1 MISLKSIQHYLLLIS
16 CVTFLSLGHAAQLQ
30 AAEMGRTLVAADL
43 KQEPFIDAAT
53 VTNLPVNTELE
64 VLKRQGGWM
73 QVKSSVGEGW
83 LKMTA
88 VKLGA
93 SAATKEKSG
102 NGLSTLVNLATTGR
116 SGSSGVT
123 VTTGVRGLGQEE
135 LKNAQPNPEA
145 VKKMES
151 FTAARN
157 ETAAFASSAKLQSQ
171 TLEYL
176 GASAGTASSPRSSSA
191 TNFGGGR

>member
-1 MISLKSIQHYLLLIS
+1 MINLKSLHQLVPALLAL
-16 CVTFLSLGHAAQLQ
+16 VFGLSGAATLQ
-30 AAEMGRTLVAADL
+30 AAEAGRTIVAADL
-43 KQEPFIDAAT
+43 KQQPFIDATT
-53 VTNLPVNTELE
+53 VVNLPAGTGLE
-64 VLKRQGGWM
+64 VLQRQGGWM
-73 QVKSSVGEGW
+73 QVKSGAGEGW

-88 VKLGA
+88 VKLGT
-93 SAATKEKSG
+93 ATATQEKSG
-102 NGLSTLVNLATTGR
+102 DGLSTLVNLATTGR

-145 VKKMES
+145 VSKMES

-171 TLEYL
+171 TVEYL
-176 GASAGTASSPRSSSA
+176 GTPVATSASTGAGSAGT
-191 TNFGGGR
+191 FGRGN

>member
-1 MISLKSIQHYLLLIS
+1 MINLKSLHQLALLLLAL
-16 CVTFLSLGHAAQLQ
+16 VLSLSGAATLQ
-30 AAEMGRTLVAADL
+30 AAEAGRTIVAADL
-43 KQEPFIDAAT
+43 KQQPFIDAAT
-53 VTNLPVNTELE
+53 VVNLPAGTGLE
-64 VLKRQGGWM
+64 VLQRQGGWM
-73 QVKSSVGEGW
+73 QVKSGTGEGW

-88 VKLGA
+88 VKLGT
-93 SAATKEKSG
+93 ATATQEKSG

-145 VKKMES
+145 VSKMES

-176 GASAGTASSPRSSSA
+176 SAPAGAASSASSNSA

>member
-1 MISLKSIQHYLLLIS
+1 MINLKSLHQLVPALLALVFS
-16 CVTFLSLGHAAQLQ
+16 LSGVATLQ
-30 AAEMGRTLVAADL
+30 AAEAGRTIVAADL
-43 KQEPFIDAAT
+43 KQQPFIDATT
-53 VTNLPVNTELE
+53 VVNLPAGTGLE
-64 VLKRQGGWM
+64 VLQRQGGWM
-73 QVKSSVGEGW
+73 QVKSGAGEGW

-88 VKLGA
+88 VKLGT
-93 SAATKEKSG
+93 ATATQEKSG
-102 NGLSTLVNLATTGR
+102 DGLSTLVNLATTGR

-145 VKKMES
+145 VSKMES

-171 TLEYL
+171 TVEYL
-176 GASAGTASSPRSSSA
+176 GTPVATSASTGAGSAGT
-191 TNFGGGR
+191 FGRGN

>member
-1 MISLKSIQHYLLLIS
+1 MINLKSLHQLALLLLAL
-16 CVTFLSLGHAAQLQ
+16 VLSLSGTATLQ
-30 AAEMGRTLVAADL
+30 AAEAGRTIVAADL
-43 KQEPFIDAAT
+43 KQQPFIDAAT
-53 VTNLPVNTELE
+53 VVNLPAGTGLE
-64 VLKRQGGWM
+64 VLQRQGGWM
-73 QVKSSVGEGW
+73 QVKSGTGEGW

-88 VKLGA
+88 VKLGT
-93 SAATKEKSG
+93 ATATQEKSG

-145 VKKMES
+145 VSKMES

-176 GASAGTASSPRSSSA
+176 SAPAGAASSASSNSA

>member
-1 MISLKSIQHYLLLIS
+1 MINLKSIQHYLLLILFGVS
-16 CVTFLSLGHAAQLQ
+16 LSLGHVAQPQ
-30 AAEMGRTLVAADL
+30 AAEVGRTLVAADL
-43 KQEPFIDAAT
+43 KQQPFIDAAT

-73 QVKSSVGEGW
+73 QVKSGAGEGW

-88 VKLGA
+88 VKLGTAAA
-93 SAATKEKSG
+93 SQEKSG

-123 VTTGVRGLGQEE
+123 VTTGVRGLGQED

-151 FTAARN
+151 FAAARN

-171 TLEYL
+171 TVEYL
-176 GASAGTASSPRSSSA
+176 SAPAATSASTGVGSAG
-191 TNFGGGR
+191 NFGRGN